1 MLQLL
6 STDAVAPRERLALW
20 TDLICDV
27 YVQLDCDAL
36 VAPDTFRGDIRRD
49 TLATLDLSQVT
60 SRPQDVHHTSRQIAK
75 ATEDY
80 FLVSIQTQGTGRV
93 RQDGREALLRPGDFA
108 LYDSTRP
115 YELLFEEDFQQFV
128 LMLPGATLR
137 TRVKATER
145 MTASAVSGRRGAGH
159 LMIGMIETLW
169 RDIDTLEP
177 ASADAVADSVLNILV
192 AGLKTLPAAQHAE
205 VSNLTALHRDQIRA
219 FMLQHL
225 RDPRLSVGM
234 IAAALRLSPS
244 TVHRAFQGEPC
255 SAAHW
260 IWAQRLDASKRDL
273 ADPALRQ
280 RSVSEIA
287 FGWGFNDAAHFSRAF
302 KERFGVTPK
311 EFRQGRG
318 RDGQEA
324 GARDAGRATAPESPS
339 VRRAGR

>member
-1 MLQLL
+1 MLQVL
-6 STDAVAPRERLALW
+6 STDSVAPRERLALW

-36 VAPDTFRGDIRRD
+36 VAPDAFQGDIRKDR
-49 TLATLDLSQVT
+49 LATLDLSQVT
-60 SRPQDVHHTSRQIAK
+60 SCPQDVRRTSRQIAK
-75 ATEDY
+75 ANEEY

-93 RQDGREALLRPGDFA
+93 RQDGREAVLRPGDFA

-115 YELLFEEDFQQFV
+115 YELLFEEEFQQFV

-137 TRVKATER
+137 TRLKATER

-192 AGLKTLPAAQHAE
+192 AGLRTLPAARPLE

-219 FMLQHL
+219 FVLQHL
-225 RDPRLSVGM
+225 RDPLLSVGM
-234 IAAALRLSPS
+234 IATALKLSPS

-260 IWAQRLDASKRDL
+260 IWTQRLDAIKRDL
-273 ADPALRQ
+273 ADPSLHHRG
-280 RSVSEIA
+280 VSDIA
-287 FGWGFNDAAHFSRAF
+287 FSWGFNDAAHFSRAF
-302 KERFGVTPK
+302 KERFRVTPK
-311 EFRQGRG
+311 EFRQGLG
-318 RDGQEA
+318 R
-324 GARDAGRATAPESPS
+324 
-339 VRRAGR
+339 

>member
-1 MLQLL
+1 MLQVL
-6 STDAVAPRERLALW
+6 STAAVRPRERLALW

-36 VAPDTFRGDIRRD
+36 VAPHAFEGNIRRD
-49 TLATLDLSQVT
+49 RLATLDLSQVT
-60 SRPQDVHHTSRQIAK
+60 SVPQDVHRTPRQIAK

-80 FLVSIQTQGTGRV
+80 FLVSIQTQGSGRV
-93 RQDGREALLRPGDFA
+93 RQDGREAVLHPGDFA

-137 TRVKATER
+137 TRLKATEQ

-169 RDIDTLEP
+169 RDIDALEP

-192 AGLKTLPAAQHAE
+192 AGLKTLPAALHLE

-219 FMLQHL
+219 FVLQHL
-225 RDPRLSVGM
+225 RDPHLSVGM
-234 IAAALRLSPS
+234 IAAALKLSVS

-255 SAAHW
+255 SAAQW
-260 IWAQRLDASKRDL
+260 IWTQRLDAIKRDL
-273 ADPALRQ
+273 ADPALDQ
-280 RSVSEIA
+280 RSVSDIA

-311 EFRQGRG
+311 EFRQGL
-318 RDGQEA
+318 
-324 GARDAGRATAPESPS
+324 ARDAK
-339 VRRAGR
+339 

>member
-1 MLQLL
+1 MLQVL

-36 VAPDTFRGDIRRD
+36 VAPTRSR
-49 TLATLDLSQVT
+49 ATSARTGSPPST
-60 SRPQDVHHTSRQIAK
+60 SRRSPPCRRTCIAPRGRSPRRPRTISWSASRPRAR
-75 ATEDY
+75 
-80 FLVSIQTQGTGRV
+80 GRV
-93 RQDGREALLRPGDFA
+93 RQDGREAWLRPGDFA

-137 TRVKATER
+137 TRLKATER

-192 AGLKTLPAAQHAE
+192 AGLRTLPAAAHLE

-219 FMLQHL
+219 FVLQHL

-234 IAAALRLSPS
+234 IAAALKLSAQ
-244 TVHRAFQGEPC
+244 HRASRVPGRTLFGR
-255 SAAHW
+255 A
-260 IWAQRLDASKRDL
+260 LDL
-273 ADPALRQ
+273 DPAPRCHQ
-280 RSVSEIA
+280 TRPRRSRPCIT
-287 FGWGFNDAAHFSRAF
+287 AA
-302 KERFGVTPK
+302 
-311 EFRQGRG
+311 
-318 RDGQEA
+318 
-324 GARDAGRATAPESPS
+324 
-339 VRRAGR
+339 